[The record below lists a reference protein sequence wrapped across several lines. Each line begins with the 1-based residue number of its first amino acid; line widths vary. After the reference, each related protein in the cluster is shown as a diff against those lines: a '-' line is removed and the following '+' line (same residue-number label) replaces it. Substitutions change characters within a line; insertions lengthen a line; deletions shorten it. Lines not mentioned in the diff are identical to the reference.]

1 MKTVDLN
8 KRIEASIKSLTSAR
22 GDISEV
28 AKLAIVHAMPRRYG
42 EESHGD
48 IRPLTKLISGLIE
61 NQAQAWAHAVL
72 WYIKDC
78 YPIFKVVTDL
88 KKWSIS
94 LVENHKEL
102 AVEAMVKPHDAVSPA
117 SYERVISAEKKAKDI
132 EAAAKSKATRAA
144 KVAEVKAQAG
154 EIERLRA
161 ENKALREKIDTL
173 KAQADKG
180 KDVKSIELLGKTQ
193 TDLET
198 ARADLKA
205 SKADLKAEKAEK
217 AKFESQVKGL
227 DTVVKNHVATI
238 ATLTAELAAYRR
250 MTAQSEA
257 TAQAI

>member
-61 NQAQAWAHAVL
+61 NQAQAWARAVL
-72 WYIKDC
+72 WYIKDN
-78 YPIFKVVTDL
+78 YPVFKVVTDL
-88 KKWSIS
+88 KKWNIAWA
-94 LVENHKEL
+94 EGHKEMSID
-102 AVEAMVKPHDAVSPA
+102 AMVKPHDAVSPA
-117 SYERVISAEKKAKDI
+117 AYERVLTSEQQAKKA
-132 EAAAKSKATRAA
+132 ESAAKSKATREARQ
-144 KVAEVKAQAG
+144 AQFG

-250 MTAQSEA
+250 MTAPA
-257 TAQAI
+257 DDTAQAI